1 MSTDTSTDEL
11 IALNR
16 LVTIAR
22 VVPGTAHEV
31 NNALQIIG
39 GSAELLE
46 TPQGQSDSARRALAR
61 IRGQSARAAAL
72 MDDLTRFARPGEE
85 PLVRV
90 RFKDVIARAGALRGV
105 MIRRAGMSIAF
116 DADAAPDL
124 EIKARPGQL
133 LQAVLNM
140 IMDAE
145 DALERRKGGTI
156 AVALTEE
163 SGQAVLRV
171 RDNGSAATAVRGFGI
186 APDLIRFGEHTRL
199 GLDAARLI
207 ARNHGGDVT
216 LEALPEG
223 GEVTLRWPL

>member
-1 MSTDTSTDEL
+1 MSSDRVTDDV

-22 VVPGTAHEV
+22 VVPGTAHDV

-46 TPQGQSDSARRALAR
+46 TQQGLSDSARRALAR

-85 PLVRV
+85 PVVRV
-90 RFKDVIARAGALRGV
+90 RFKDVIVRAAALRGV

-116 DADAAPDL
+116 DAEGAPDFQVM
-124 EIKARPGQL
+124 ARPGQL
-133 LQAVLNM
+133 LQAVLNA

-145 DALERRKGGTI
+145 DALERRKGGAI
-156 AVALTEE
+156 SLSLEE
-163 SGQAVLRV
+163 RAGKAVLRV
-171 RDNGSAATAVRGFGI
+171 RDNAPGATAPRGFSGTG
-186 APDLIRFGEHTRL
+186 FGGPAENTPL
-199 GLDAARLI
+199 GLEPARLI
-207 ARNHGGDVT
+207 ARRHGGDVT
-216 LEALPEG
+216 LESLSEG
-223 GEVTLRWPL
+223 GCITVTWPL